1 VISPSTKDNL
11 PNWSWAS
18 YSTPR
23 MFHAQ
28 KSGARMRPSQ
38 TFQKRQKE
46 LARQEKQRAKAQRK
60 AQRKLE
66 KQAPAE
72 DIVHRSGESSCSPD
86 GDIS

>member
-1 VISPSTKDNL
+1 ML
-11 PNWSWAS
+11 L
-18 YSTPR
+18 
-23 MFHAQ
+23 AQ
-28 KSGARMRPSQ
+28 KSGASMRPSQ

-60 AQRKLE
+60 QQRKIE

-72 DIVHRSGESSCSPD
+72 DIDHQSVASSNSPD